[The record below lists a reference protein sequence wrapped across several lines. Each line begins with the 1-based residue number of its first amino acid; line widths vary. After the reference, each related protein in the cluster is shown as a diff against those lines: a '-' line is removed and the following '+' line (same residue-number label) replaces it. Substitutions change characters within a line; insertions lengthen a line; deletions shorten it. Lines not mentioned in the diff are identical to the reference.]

1 MFAAGDGL
9 WPWLVVFVI
18 LAAVL
23 GPVATL
29 RYLARIEGR
38 KSRKRDDDPSE
49 S

>member
-1 MFAAGDGL
+1 MFATGDGL

-23 GPVATL
+23 GPVASL
-29 RYLARIEGR
+29 HYLARIEGR
-38 KSRKRDDDPSE
+38 KRRHRDDDPE